1 MIPLYMW
8 TAVSEKYGVREGES
22 SLAASNYCIC
32 RKHRGTGG
40 PGTGECG
47 AESRAQDLKV
57 K

>member
-8 TAVSEKYGVREGES
+8 TAVSGVREGES

-32 RKHRGTGG
+32 RKHRGTG
-40 PGTGECG
+40 ECS